1 MVAWLGLP
9 DRFGTDE
16 GENRTEELLN
26 YFNFFKFLN
35 INLPERR
42 NRPETFR
49 FFSSVLSRQN
59 VATLYDTGLGW
70 AGKCIC
76 CSRNAYLMSFCYHT
90 HFSFYFILKIS
101 LQKLV
106 LL

>member
-1 MVAWLGLP
+1 M
-9 DRFGTDE
+9 DE
-16 GENRTEELLN
+16 GESRTEELLN

-59 VATLYDTGLGW
+59 VATLYDWAGLG
-70 AGKCIC
+70 
-76 CSRNAYLMSFCYHT
+76 SVYVV
-90 HFSFYFILKIS
+90 
-101 LQKLV
+101 LV
-106 LL
+106 MHI